1 MAEKLIKTILDNGLK
16 VMLKEIHSAP
26 IITHWVWYRVGSR
39 NEIPG
44 LTGIS
49 HWVEH
54 MQFKGTPKYPAGVLD
69 KEISRDGG
77 YWNAFT
83 YIDWTAFYTT
93 MPADKIWL
101 PIDLEADRMQ
111 NSLYLPEEV
120 DSERTVIISEREGSE
135 NEPMFRLEEAIA
147 KAAFMHHPYG
157 VEVIGEKEDLLKIS
171 RDDLFRHYR
180 SYYAP
185 NNAVLAMAG
194 DFNAEKMLDHL
205 KKVYQDIPARE
216 IPDSKIKPEG
226 FIQGEKRIEISGPGD
241 VTYLNIVWRAPQGS
255 SRDFFPLVILDSILT
270 GPRSLNMFGGGSIP
284 NKTSRLY
291 RSLVESQIAVAF
303 SGDYVASID
312 PYLFT
317 ISVIMNPDHSVA
329 EALDVIDSEIQ
340 RIKDGDIQESELQR
354 AAKQA
359 RALFAYGCDNIT
371 NQGYWL
377 GYSEMFD
384 SYSWFENFVSSLEKV
399 SKEDVIN
406 IANQYL
412 GKNQRV
418 IGVYTP
424 SSSETSHMEGE
435 MTDEFA

>member
-1 MAEKLIKTILDNGLK
+1 MAEKFIKTVLDNGLK

-26 IITHWVWYRVGSR
+26 IITHWIWYRVGSR
-39 NEIPG
+39 NEVPG

-54 MQFKGTPKYPAGVLD
+54 MQFKGTSKYPAGVLD

-83 YIDWTAFYTT
+83 FFDWTAFFST

-111 NSLYLPEEV
+111 NSLYLKEEV

-135 NEPMFRLEEAIA
+135 NEPMFRLEEKLA
-147 KAAFMHHPYG
+147 KAAFTSHPYG
-157 VEVIGEKEDLLKIS
+157 VEVIGEKADLLRIS
-171 RDDLFRHYR
+171 QDDLYRHYR

-194 DFNAEKMLDHL
+194 DFDAEQMLDHL
-205 KKVYQDIPARE
+205 NKVYQNIPARE
-216 IPDSKIKPEG
+216 IPDRLIEPEG
-226 FIQGEKRIEISGPGD
+226 LIQEEKSVEISGPGD

-255 SRDFFPLVILDSILT
+255 NKDFFSLIILDSILT
-270 GPRSLNMFGGGSIP
+270 GPHSLNMFGGGSIP

-303 SGDYVASID
+303 SGDYIASID
-312 PYLFT
+312 PFLFT
-317 ISVIMNPDHSVA
+317 ISVIMNPDHA
-329 EALDVIDSEIQ
+329 IEEALGVIDSEIQ

-384 SYSWFENFVSSLEKV
+384 SYEWFENFIPSLEKV
-399 SKEDVIN
+399 SKEDVIRF
-406 IANQYL
+406 ANQYL
-412 GKNQRV
+412 GKNRRV
-418 IGVYTP
+418 IGVYKP
-424 SSSETSHMEGE
+424 SSPETSKSAGGLTYEP
-435 MTDEFA
+435 A